1 MPLVRHPTC
10 MGNRFECVQHGQ
22 ECKCLAADV
31 HIAGFP
37 CVSYSPQGLRRADKG
52 DDFPHWCCWAAQRRS
67 LEDKVVIYECSHCYD
82 PSNIEEAL
90 GDVYIHLHR
99 MVCPSAL
106 GFPVTRKRI
115 YGLLISRK
123 HVYEFYHREVP
134 KERRRCQVDQLCARL
149 VKWWTA
155 KMPDI
160 FLTWSIWDGRFLPGI

>member
-1 MPLVRHPTC
+1 MRKQIDTLKSQGVVLERNIMMPLVRHPTC

-149 VKWWTA
+149 VK
-155 KMPDI
+155 
-160 FLTWSIWDGRFLPGI
+160 